1 MLVAALS
8 PVHAIE
14 LALENVAGEGRR
26 GPFTLS
32 LDVDAVF
39 EYDVE
44 TGSLTSAGTWV
55 GQLDVGPYGYYRF
68 AHKFENF
75 GVDADGI
82 ISVRS
87 YECVEGT
94 FGGGMLSVNICG
106 NYRYGPNF
114 LDDGGLVDDETVGPP
129 KSIYDY
135 VIDSLDWDGTNLVLV
150 LSKTNP
156 DITEVFPEYGLTL
169 KFAVRVD
176 Q

>member
-8 PVHAIE
+8 PAHAIE
-14 LALENVAGEGRR
+14 LALESVDGEGWR

-55 GQLDVGPYGYYRF
+55 GQLNVGPYGRFRF
-68 AHKFENF
+68 AHKFENL

-82 ISVRS
+82 ISMRS

-94 FGGGMLSVNICG
+94 LGSSMLLVNICG
-106 NYRYGPNF
+106 NYRYGPNL
-114 LDDGGLVDDETVGPP
+114 LDDGGLVDDEPVGPP
-129 KSIYDY
+129 KSIDDY
-135 VIDSLDWDGTNLVLV
+135 VTDSLDWDGANLVLV

-156 DITEVFPEYGLTL
+156 DIKEVFPEYGLTL
-169 KFAVRVD
+169 KFVLREPD
-176 Q
+176 